1 MGDLDL
7 ATYGWLRA
15 QGVPHTEAIAAAKKA
30 KDAPKKQAP
39 VIRAPT
45 GRERV
50 LGALQDLVAGNIV
63 PDADTATP
71 VPPARP
77 TGLLGGQATMRAAT
91 GRERVLDRVRDLYTA
106 VGTSPLGKVADW
118 LGVSDFAGIEAQ
130 FSNPEPQVSM

>member
-1 MGDLDL
+1 MADDLDL

-30 KDAPKKQAP
+30 KDAPKTQAP
-39 VIRAPT
+39 VIRAAT

-77 TGLLGGQATMRAAT
+77 
-91 GRERVLDRVRDLYTA
+91 
-106 VGTSPLGKVADW
+106 
-118 LGVSDFAGIEAQ
+118 AG
-130 FSNPEPQVSM
+130 